1 MQLPIQ
7 STPEYSVELPVSK
20 KTVKYRPFLV
30 KEQRNMI
37 MIKQDASVM
46 EMYYAI
52 VSMLQSVC
60 LSELKIDELP
70 MTDVE
75 YLFMLVRTKSV
86 GETQD
91 VQLACQVEDCDGTAK
106 FKTDLSNLEIIQP
119 DNRADGLVELNE
131 DLSVQLVVP
140 SSKQMMSVMDKDESE
155 MIKDLMLVSMTKIY
169 DRENI
174 YDLSEYRDSEIVD
187 FLESLTIEQ
196 FANISKFYE
205 DLPVMKIHM
214 KGVCEK
220 CKTKQDRTLQ
230 GFANFF

>member
-60 LSELKIDELP
+60 LSDLKIDELP

-91 VQLACQVEDCDGTAK
+91 VTMPCIVEDCDGTAK
-106 FKTDLSNLEIIQP
+106 YKSDLSNLEIIQP
-119 DNRADGLVELNE
+119 DNRADGLVKLNE
-131 DLSVQLVVP
+131 ELSVQLVVP

-169 DRENI
+169 DKENI

-214 KGVCEK
+214 KGICEK
-220 CKTKQDRTLQ
+220 CETKQDRTLQ

>member
-91 VQLACQVEDCDGTAK
+91 VQLECQVEDCDGTAK
-106 FKTDLSNLEIIQP
+106 FKTDLSDIEIEQP
-119 DNRADGLVELNE
+119 KVRTDNNGLVELNE

-155 MIKDLMLVSMTKIY
+155 MIKAGIKGMLKNLDPYTKLLE
-169 DRENI
+169 DN
-174 YDLSEYRDSEIVD
+174 S
-187 FLESLTIEQ
+187 LESFEILR
-196 FANISKFYE
+196 
-205 DLPVMKIHM
+205 
-214 KGVCEK
+214 KGLHG
-220 CKTKQDRTLQ
+220 KTQQ
-230 GFANFF
+230 GLSN